1 MSRTFGRGASA
12 RPVLAGIDL
21 EIAAGETVAVL
32 GPSGSGK
39 STLLRLVAGPDTPT
53 DGTVLVDGEPVRDMD
68 RRAAV
73 VFQDAR
79 LMAWRSI
86 ASNVAFGLPRTGM
99 PRAERRA
106 EVARWLEVVG
116 LEGFG
121 RHRPSQVSGGM
132 AQRAALARALVR
144 RPGVLLLDE
153 PFAALDALT
162 RLRMQD
168 LLDEVRSAARTTILL
183 VTHDVDEA
191 LQLADRIVLL
201 SPGPAASI
209 TAALDVPV
217 PRPRER
223 GDLEL
228 VPLRTDL
235 LHRLGVGRTQVTSPS
250 LSLPSLPH
258 KEPLR

>member
-1 MSRTFGRGASA
+1 
-12 RPVLAGIDL
+12 
-21 EIAAGETVAVL
+21 
-32 GPSGSGK
+32 
-39 STLLRLVAGPDTPT
+39 
-53 DGTVLVDGEPVRDMD
+53 
-68 RRAAV
+68 
-73 VFQDAR
+73 
-79 LMAWRSI
+79 
-86 ASNVAFGLPRTGM
+86 M
-99 PRAERRA
+99 PRAERRD

-217 PRPRER
+217 PRPREPSPWAATR
-223 GDLEL
+223 
-228 VPLRTDL
+228 PTRTCAPAPS
-235 LHRLGVGRTQVTSPS
+235 TSAP
-250 LSLPSLPH
+250 PPAPPRCWRAPTAH
-258 KEPLR
+258 P